1 MLQRKEEEIDPLLEL
16 HRAPLE
22 VVVAEDES
30 VQDAINIILLQPA
43 QQPPQ
48 LIQEQKDGKG
58 RLYEDYIKRQC
69 LQDIQSQK
77 FSITSEKDD
86 QLHLFFA
93 LEDLKVDRINEG
105 SAPLDEESDLHQ

>member
-16 HRAPLE
+16 YRAPLE

-48 LIQEQKDGKG
+48 LVQEQKDVEG
-58 RLYEDYIKRQC
+58 RLYKDYIKRKC
-69 LQDIQSQK
+69 L
-77 FSITSEKDD
+77 
-86 QLHLFFA
+86 
-93 LEDLKVDRINEG
+93 
-105 SAPLDEESDLHQ
+105 

>member
-22 VVVAEDES
+22 VVVAEDEP

-48 LIQEQKDGKG
+48 LIQEQKDVEG
-58 RLYEDYIKRQC
+58 RLYEDNIKR
-69 LQDIQSQK
+69 
-77 FSITSEKDD
+77 
-86 QLHLFFA
+86 
-93 LEDLKVDRINEG
+93 
-105 SAPLDEESDLHQ
+105 